1 MKFIA
6 DFHIH
11 SHFSIATSKNLI
23 PEELDKW
30 AQKKGI
36 TVVGTGDFS
45 HPGWLKEL
53 KEKLDPS
60 EPGLFTLKKDF
71 QKYNS
76 HNQTHFILT
85 AEISN
90 IYKKNGKVRKVHNVL
105 FAPDFETVEKIQ
117 NKLSQIGNI
126 TSDGRPILGLD
137 SRDLL
142 EIVLETSDDAFLIPA
157 HIWTPWFSALGSKSG
172 FDTIEECY
180 DDLAGH
186 IFAVETG
193 LSSDPPM
200 NWVCSFLDKYTLISN
215 SDAHSPSKLGR
226 EANFFDTE
234 LSYYAIHD
242 AMKSG
247 NDKQFLGTIEF
258 FPQEGKYHYDGHRKC
273 GICWDPVETLKHK
286 GICPV
291 CGKKVTVGVL
301 NRVAQLADRTDP
313 ETRPHRHHFHSLIT
327 LDEILSEILCVGKNS
342 KRVAQA
348 YEALLQKF
356 TSEFDILLH
365 TPLDEM
371 QNKTNEILT
380 ESIRR
385 MRNGQVHIEE
395 GFDGEYGKIR
405 TFTRDEIKNLQN
417 REALFSD
424 FTEEIKA
431 PAPKPLINF
440 DIASFQKLYTKK
452 EEPKLFIP
460 KEEKKVFEQTPSDY
474 LEQLNEDQKLAVQ
487 HYPGPLLILAGPG
500 TGKTRTLTARIA
512 YLIKQ
517 RGIKPANILAVT
529 FTNKAANE
537 MKDRLD
543 RILDNTSKE
552 ELHISTFHSY
562 GYSILK
568 EHAAYF
574 KRDSQF
580 GILDE
585 NEKQRFLTEKVGCN
599 KKKVKSVS
607 EEISHIKQQAISQSK
622 IRKNATKELFTKY
635 EKALQQFNLFDIE
648 DLIYKP
654 VMLLKSEQKIQKK
667 YQKKLQFILIDEFQ
681 DINAAQYQLI
691 KLIKPEKLANITAIG
706 DPNQAIYGFRGADVG
721 FITKFQKDYPQAQII
736 PLLQS
741 YRCSNTIL
749 SASNQVIE
757 AQEML
762 SGLHEGVKIN
772 ITSHGTDKS
781 EAEFIAR
788 EIEKLIG
795 GVRFFSMDSSI
806 TDGSE
811 GSKVGSLSNVSI
823 LCRLKAQMPAL
834 EKALDDHSIPYQK
847 VTENSLFFNE
857 PVKSVLDVLH
867 LALNPRNMFLIDELI
882 KRNILTIPDLNELKT
897 CLIENDVQQ
906 ALEMIIKKFFKE
918 KVSLNEAVRKMLNY
932 AENFS
937 DDFDAFLKFTILGS
951 GVDTSNFTLERV
963 NLLTLHSAKGLEFDC
978 AFISGCEDGILPY
991 SLFEEKKYDLD
1002 EERRLFYVGMTRA
1015 RNLLY
1020 LTGAKSRFVY
1030 GKTYTL
1036 PQSPFIQAIEQELL
1050 EDKKI
1055 EYKKK
1060 KKPTTP
1066 QSQQE
1071 LF

>member
-313 ETRPHRHHFHSLIT
+313 EARPHRHHFHSLIT

-365 TPLDEM
+365 TPLDEV

-417 REALFSD
+417 QEALFSD

-543 RILDNTSKE
+543 KLLDNTSKE

-599 KKKVKSVS
+599 KKKVKSIS
-607 EEISHIKQQAISQSK
+607 EEISHIKQQATPQSK
-622 IRKNATKELFTKY
+622 IRKNASKELFTKY

-654 VMLLKSEQKIQKK
+654 VMLLKSEQKIQKNIRK
-667 YQKKLQFILIDEFQ
+667 NYSSFSLMNFRISMQHSTNSSNLLSRKNRQISRRSVTRTRQFMDF
-681 DINAAQYQLI
+681 
-691 KLIKPEKLANITAIG
+691 
-706 DPNQAIYGFRGADVG
+706 
-721 FITKFQKDYPQAQII
+721 
-736 PLLQS
+736 
-741 YRCSNTIL
+741 
-749 SASNQVIE
+749 
-757 AQEML
+757 
-762 SGLHEGVKIN
+762 
-772 ITSHGTDKS
+772 
-781 EAEFIAR
+781 AE
-788 EIEKLIG
+788 L
-795 GVRFFSMDSSI
+795 M
-806 TDGSE
+806 
-811 GSKVGSLSNVSI
+811 
-823 LCRLKAQMPAL
+823 
-834 EKALDDHSIPYQK
+834 
-847 VTENSLFFNE
+847 
-857 PVKSVLDVLH
+857 SVLSK
-867 LALNPRNMFLIDELI
+867 N
-882 KRNILTIPDLNELKT
+882 
-897 CLIENDVQQ
+897 
-906 ALEMIIKKFFKE
+906 
-918 KVSLNEAVRKMLNY
+918 SRK
-932 AENFS
+932 
-937 DDFDAFLKFTILGS
+937 I
-951 GVDTSNFTLERV
+951 TLR
-963 NLLTLHSAKGLEFDC
+963 
-978 AFISGCEDGILPY
+978 
-991 SLFEEKKYDLD
+991 
-1002 EERRLFYVGMTRA
+1002 
-1015 RNLLY
+1015 
-1020 LTGAKSRFVY
+1020 
-1030 GKTYTL
+1030 
-1036 PQSPFIQAIEQELL
+1036 
-1050 EDKKI
+1050 
-1055 EYKKK
+1055 
-1060 KKPTTP
+1060 
-1066 QSQQE
+1066 
-1071 LF
+1071 

>member
-11 SHFSIATSKNLI
+11 SHFSIATSKDLI

-53 KEKLDPS
+53 REKL
-60 EPGLFTLKKDF
+60 EPAEQGLFTLKNEF
-71 QKYNS
+71 QKVQSN
-76 HNQTHFILT
+76 NLTRFILT

-105 FAPDFETVEKIQ
+105 FAPDFVTVEKIQ

-142 EIVLETSDDAFLIPA
+142 EIVLETSDDAFLVPA

-180 DDLAGH
+180 EDLAEH

-226 EANFFDTE
+226 EANLFDTE
-234 LSYYAIHD
+234 LSYEAIHK

-247 NDKQFLGTIEF
+247 NKDQFLGTVEF

-273 GICWDPVETLKHK
+273 GISWDPVQTLIHK

-301 NRVAQLADRTDP
+301 NRVAQLADRADP
-313 ETRPHRHHFHSLIT
+313 EARPHRHTFHSLIT
-327 LDEILSEILCVGKNS
+327 LDEILSEILGVGKNS
-342 KRVAQA
+342 KKVTQA
-348 YEALLQKF
+348 YDALLQKF
-356 TSEFDILLH
+356 DSEFDILLH
-365 TPLDEM
+365 TPLDEV
-371 QNKTNEILT
+371 QKKTNEILT

-405 TFTRDEIKNLQN
+405 TFTREEIKDLQN
-417 REALFSD
+417 QEALFTD
-424 FTEEIKA
+424 LKKEIK
-431 PAPKPLINF
+431 PPSSKPLINF
-440 DIASFQKLYTKK
+440 DIASFQKLHTKEDEPEFFKKK
-452 EEPKLFIP
+452 EEKRVIQ
-460 KEEKKVFEQTPSDY
+460 QTPSDF
-474 LEQLNEDQKLAVQ
+474 LEELNEDQKLAVQ
-487 HYPGPLLILAGPG
+487 YYPGPLLILAGPG

-512 YLIKQ
+512 YFIKQ
-517 RGIKPANILAVT
+517 LGIKPANILAVT
-529 FTNKAANE
+529 FTNKAAEE
-537 MKDRLD
+537 MKERLD
-543 RILDNTSKE
+543 NILDNTSKE
-552 ELHISTFHSY
+552 ELQVSTFHSF

-585 NEKQRFLTEKVGCN
+585 QDKQRFLIEKAGCD
-599 KKKVKSVS
+599 KKDAKQLS
-607 EEISHIKQQAISQSK
+607 EEISRIKQKAIPQSK
-622 IRKNATKELFTKY
+622 IRKNSTKEYFMQY
-635 EKALQQFNLFDIE
+635 EKALLQFNLFDIE
-648 DLIYKP
+648 DMIYKP
-654 VMLLKSEQKIQKK
+654 VMLLKSEQKIRQH

-721 FITKFQKDYPQAQII
+721 FIKKFQKDYPQAHIVS
-736 PLLQS
+736 LLQS

-788 EIEKLIG
+788 EIEQLIG

-811 GSKVGSLSNVSI
+811 GSRVTSLSDVAI

-834 EKALDDHSIPYQK
+834 EKALNDHSIPYQK
-847 VTENSLFFNE
+847 VTENSLFFEE
-857 PVKSVLDVLH
+857 PVKSILDVLR

-882 KRNILTIPDLNELKT
+882 KRNILTIPDLTELKI

-906 ALEMIIKKFFKE
+906 ALDMIIKKFFKE
-918 KVSLNEAVRKMLNY
+918 KIRLDESIRKLMNY
-932 AENFS
+932 AENFG
-937 DDFDAFLKFTILGS
+937 DGFDAFLKFTVLGS
-951 GVDTSNFTLERV
+951 GVDTSDFTLERV

-978 AFISGCEDGILPY
+978 VFIAGCENGILPY
-991 SLFEEKKYDLD
+991 SLFEDKKCDID

-1015 RNLLY
+1015 RDQLY
-1020 LTGAKSRFVY
+1020 LTHAQNRFLY
-1030 GKTYTL
+1030 GKSYVQK
-1036 PQSPFIQAIEQELL
+1036 QSPFITAIEQELL
-1050 EDKKI
+1050 EEKKI

-1060 KKPTTP
+1060 KKPATP
-1066 QSQQE
+1066 HSQQE

>member
-313 ETRPHRHHFHSLIT
+313 EARPHRHHFHSLIT
-327 LDEILSEILCVGKNS
+327 LDEILSEILGVGKNS

-599 KKKVKSVS
+599 KKKVKSIS
-607 EEISHIKQQAISQSK
+607 EEISHIKQQATPQSK
-622 IRKNATKELFTKY
+622 IRKNASKELFTKY